1 MRHSPTDS
9 RPAPFIARYL
19 KRHRAAHGVILL
31 AILGAVAGSVG
42 ERYSMKFIVDGM
54 AASNA
59 RSVWG
64 AIGLFFACVG
74 ADNLL
79 WRVGGFVAA
88 RSFPRICAELKLD
101 LFRHLIGHSTRYFN
115 GRLSG
120 ALSSRITTAATALYT
135 VGNSFMW
142 NVLPPAAAMVGAL
155 VALGS
160 VAWQMAAVLTLIS
173 AAIAAFI
180 AIAGAR
186 GRELHHDFANRAAS
200 VAGEIVDIVSNHA
213 TVRIFGAEPRE
224 TARLASAMDS
234 EAGAQRRSLFYIERL
249 RTFHAAAVWL
259 LSGATLGWS
268 AWLWQRGLISAGDVV
283 VCAAFTLALLQTS
296 RDLAVALVDILQYWN
311 RVTEAIE
318 TLMVPQDFAES
329 ENVVRLAPLGGAIAL
344 EDVHF
349 RHGPGEPALVAID
362 LQIRAG
368 QKVAIVGP
376 SGAGK
381 STLLAVIQ
389 RLYPVDR
396 GRLLIDGQDVACLS
410 QQSLRRA
417 IAVVPQEVSLF
428 NRSLLENIRYARPDA
443 SDAEVRKAA
452 RAARCDEFIAGLP
465 QGYATR
471 AGERGTLLSAGQKQ
485 RIAIARALL
494 ADAPIVL
501 LDEATSALDV
511 ETEIAVQRAIAAL
524 AKGRTVVAVAHRLSS
539 IARFERVVF
548 LDHGRVIEDGAP
560 TELMRRG
567 GAFARL
573 WRMQEEELQR
583 ANRRAAAAA
592 LHEIGRAAG

>member
-1 MRHSPTDS
+1 MRYGASDS
-9 RPAPFIARYL
+9 RPLSFIARYV
-19 KRHRAAHGVILL
+19 KRHRAAHALLLL
-31 AILGAVAGSVG
+31 AIMGAVAGSVG

-54 AASNA
+54 AAASP
-59 RSVWG
+59 RQVWAAL
-64 AIGLFFACVG
+64 AIFFACVG

-88 RSFPRICAELKLD
+88 RCFPRICAELKLD
-101 LFRHLIGHSTRYFN
+101 LFSHLIGHSTRYFN

-120 ALSSRITTAATALYT
+120 ALSSRITTAASALYT
-135 VGNSFMW
+135 VGNNFMW
-142 NVLPPAAAMVGAL
+142 NVLPPAAATVGAL
-155 VALGS
+155 LALGS
-160 VAWQMAAVLTLIS
+160 VAWQMAVGLAVVA
-173 AAIAAFI
+173 AAIAVFI
-180 AIAGAR
+180 AMAGAR
-186 GRELHHDFANRAAS
+186 GRALHHDFADRAAS
-200 VAGEIVDIVSNHA
+200 VAGEIVDIIANHA

-259 LSGATLGWS
+259 LSGATLGWGV
-268 AWLWQRGLISAGDVV
+268 WLWSRGTISAGDVV

-296 RDLAVALVDILQYWN
+296 RDLAVALVDMLQYWN

-318 TLMVPQDFAES
+318 TLMVPQDFTDGD
-329 ENVVRLAPLGGAIAL
+329 NVVRLGPVRGAITL
-344 EDVHF
+344 EDVSFHH
-349 RHGPGEPALVAID
+349 RPAEPALENID
-362 LQIRAG
+362 IHIRAG

-381 STLLAVIQ
+381 STFLAVIQ

-396 GRLLIDGQDVACLS
+396 GCILIDGQDVARLS

-417 IAVVPQEVSLF
+417 ISVVPQEVSLF
-428 NRSLLENIRYARPDA
+428 NRSLLENVRYARPEA
-443 SDAEVRKAA
+443 NDAEVMTAA
-452 RAARCDEFIAGLP
+452 RAACCEDFIAALP

-494 ADAPIVL
+494 ANAPIVL

-524 AKGRTVVAVAHRLSS
+524 SVGRTVVAVAHRLSS

-548 LDHGRVIEDGAP
+548 IERGRVVEDGAP
-560 TELMRRG
+560 AELMRRG

-573 WRMQEEELQR
+573 WRLQEEELRR
-583 ANRRAAAAA
+583 ADRRAA
-592 LHEIGRAAG
+592 LYENGRAVG

>member
-1 MRHSPTDS
+1 MRHRASDS
-9 RPAPFIARYL
+9 RPLSYIARYL
-19 KRHRAAHGVILL
+19 KRHRGAHALILL
-31 AILGAVAGSVG
+31 AIVGAVAGSVG

-54 AASNA
+54 AAASP
-59 RSVWG
+59 RQVW
-64 AIGLFFACVG
+64 AAVALFFACVG

-101 LFRHLIGHSTRYFN
+101 LFSHLIGHSTRYFN

-120 ALSSRITTAATALYT
+120 ALSSRITTAASALYT

-142 NVLPPAAAMVGAL
+142 NVLPPAAATVGAL

-160 VAWQMAAVLTLIS
+160 VAWQMAVALAVVS
-173 AAIAAFI
+173 AAIAIFI
-180 AIAGAR
+180 AIAGAK
-186 GRELHHDFANRAAS
+186 GRALHHDFATRAAS
-200 VAGEIVDIVSNHA
+200 VAGEIVDIVANHA
-213 TVRIFGAEPRE
+213 TVRIFGAAPRE

-259 LSGATLGWS
+259 LSGATLGWG
-268 AWLWQRGLISAGDVV
+268 AWLWARGAISAGDVV
-283 VCAAFTLALLQTS
+283 VCAAFALALLQTS
-296 RDLAVALVDILQYWN
+296 RDLAVALVDMLQYWN

-318 TLMVPQDFAES
+318 TLMVPQDFADGD
-329 ENVVRLAPLGGAIAL
+329 NVVRLGPVRGAITL
-344 EDVHF
+344 EGVSF
-349 RHGPGEPALVAID
+349 RHDAPGEPALEEVS
-362 LQIRAG
+362 LHIRAG
-368 QKVAIVGP
+368 QTVGIVGP

-381 STLLAVIQ
+381 TTLLAVIQ
-389 RLYPVDR
+389 RLYPLDR
-396 GRLLIDGQDVACLS
+396 GRILIDGQDVAQLS

-428 NRSLLENIRYARPDA
+428 NRSILENIRYARPEA
-443 SDAEVRKAA
+443 ADAEVMAAA
-452 RAARCDEFIAGLP
+452 RAACCDDFIAALP
-465 QGYATR
+465 QGFATR

-494 ADAPIVL
+494 ANAPIVL

-511 ETEIAVQRAIAAL
+511 ETEIAIQRAIAAL
-524 AKGRTVVAVAHRLSS
+524 ARGRTVVAVAHRLSS
-539 IARFERVVF
+539 IARFERVVV
-548 LDHGRVIEDGAP
+548 LDRGRIVEDGAP
-560 TELMRRG
+560 PELMRRS

-573 WRMQEEELQR
+573 WRLQEEEL
-583 ANRRAAAAA
+583 RRAERKAP
-592 LHEIGRAAG
+592 LHAFGRAAG

>member
-1 MRHSPTDS
+1 MRHRAQDA
-9 RPAPFIARYL
+9 RPLSYIARYTA
-19 KRHRAAHGVILL
+19 RHRGAHALILL

-54 AASNA
+54 AAANP
-59 RSVWG
+59 RQVWAAV
-64 AIGLFFACVG
+64 AIFFACVG

-88 RSFPRICAELKLD
+88 RCFPRICAELKLD

-120 ALSSRITTAATALYT
+120 ALSSRITTAASALYT

-142 NVLPPAAAMVGAL
+142 NVLPPAAATVGAL

-160 VAWQMAAVLTLIS
+160 VAWQMAVALALVS
-173 AAIAAFI
+173 AGIAAFI

-186 GRELHHDFANRAAS
+186 GRALHHDFADRAAT
-200 VAGEIVDIVSNHA
+200 VAGEIVDIVANHA
-213 TVRIFGAEPRE
+213 TVRIFGAAPRE

-259 LSGATLGWS
+259 LSGATLGWGT
-268 AWLWQRGLISAGDVV
+268 WLWAKGAISAGDVV

-296 RDLAVALVDILQYWN
+296 RDLAVALVDMLQYWS

-318 TLMVPQDFAES
+318 TLMVPQDFADGD
-329 ENVVRLAPLGGAIAL
+329 NVVRLGPVGGAVTLEGVSFRHAPGEPVL
-344 EDVHF
+344 EDVSVH
-349 RHGPGEPALVAID
+349 
-362 LQIRAG
+362 IRAG
-368 QKVAIVGP
+368 QKIGIVGP

-396 GRLLIDGQDVACLS
+396 GRILIDGQDVARLS

-417 IAVVPQEVSLF
+417 IAVVPQDVSLF
-428 NRSLLENIRYARPDA
+428 NRSILENIRYARPEA
-443 SDAEVRKAA
+443 GDAEVMAAA
-452 RAARCDEFIAGLP
+452 RAACCEDFIAALP

-494 ADAPIVL
+494 ANAPIVL

-511 ETEIAVQRAIAAL
+511 ETEIAVQRAISAL
-524 AKGRTVVAVAHRLSS
+524 GKGRTVVAVAHRLSS
-539 IARFERVVF
+539 IARFERVLF
-548 LDHGRVIEDGAP
+548 LDRGRVVEDGAP
-560 TELMRRG
+560 AELMRKG

-573 WRMQEEELQR
+573 WRLQEEEL
-583 ANRRAAAAA
+583 RRAEHRAA
-592 LHEIGRAAG
+592 LHEYSRAAG

>member
-1 MRHSPTDS
+1 MRQSPTDS
-9 RPAPFIARYL
+9 RPASFIARYL
-19 KRHRAAHGVILL
+19 KRHRVAHGVILL

-54 AASNA
+54 AASNP
-59 RSVWG
+59 RTVWG
-64 AIGLFFACVG
+64 AIALFFACVG

-88 RSFPRICAELKLD
+88 RCFPRICAELKLD

-142 NVLPPAAAMVGAL
+142 NVLPPAAATIGAL

-160 VAWQMAAVLTLIS
+160 VAWQMAAALALVA

-186 GRELHHDFANRAAS
+186 GRALHHDFANRAAN
-200 VAGEIVDIVSNHA
+200 VAGEIVDIVANHA

-224 TARLASAMDS
+224 TARLASAMDG
-234 EAGAQRRSLFYIERL
+234 EAGAQRRSLVYIERL

-259 LSGATLGWS
+259 LSGVTLGWG

-283 VCAAFTLALLQTS
+283 VCAAFTMALLQTS

-318 TLMVPQDFAES
+318 TLMVPQDFAEGD
-329 ENVVRLAPLGGAIAL
+329 NVVRLAATSGAITL
-344 EDVHF
+344 EGVYF
-349 RHGPGEPALVAID
+349 RHGPGEPVLDGID
-362 LQIRAG
+362 LHIRAG
-368 QKVAIVGP
+368 QKIAIVGP

-381 STLLAVIQ
+381 TTLLAVIQ
-389 RLYPVDR
+389 RLYSVDR
-396 GRLLIDGQDVACLS
+396 GRILIDGQDVARLS
-410 QQSLRRA
+410 RQSLHRA
-417 IAVVPQEVSLF
+417 ITVVPQEVSLF
-428 NRSLLENIRYARPDA
+428 NRSILENIRYARPEA
-443 SDAEVRKAA
+443 NDAEVMAAA
-452 RAARCDEFIAGLP
+452 RAARCDDFIAELA

-471 AGERGTLLSAGQKQ
+471 AGERGTLLSSGQKQ

-511 ETEIAVQRAIAAL
+511 EVEIAVQRAVAAL
-524 AKGRTVVAVAHRLSS
+524 ARGRTVVAVAHRLSS
-539 IARFERVVF
+539 ITRFERIVF
-548 LDHGRVIEDGAP
+548 LDRGRVIEDGAP
-560 TELMRRG
+560 AELMRRG

-573 WRMQEEELQR
+573 WRMQDEELQR
-583 ANRRAAAAA
+583 ANRRAT
-592 LHEIGRAAG
+592 G